1 MPVSSSIRS
10 PPTFWV
16 RAGEHDS
23 GHHRRSGAS
32 RLAGRQGQRQVARQA
47 SGIAAG
53 NAGPHYG
60 APPSDVARTGDAAAW
75 AGLCPGN
82 HESGGKRL
90 SNRTRKGNRWLRRAL
105 CEAAW
110 SATRKKSCYLRVF
123 FYRKAGK
130 HGMRKALVAT
140 AHRMLLI
147 AFCIL
152 RDKTEYRELGD
163 NYFDLLHADRTRNR
177 LVRRLQRLGHEVI
190 LTPKAEGSG
199 AEGQP
204 TSAAPPGN
212 LRKRGRPC
220 KCAERGSPCKH
231 LT

>member
-1 MPVSSSIRS
+1 M
-10 PPTFWV
+10 
-16 RAGEHDS
+16 
-23 GHHRRSGAS
+23 RR
-32 RLAGRQGQRQVARQA
+32 RGRDCA
-47 SGIAAG
+47 
-53 NAGPHYG
+53 
-60 APPSDVARTGDAAAW
+60 
-75 AGLCPGN
+75 PGN

-110 SATRKKSCYLRVF
+110 SATRKKSCYLRAF

-152 RDKTEYRELGD
+152 RDKTEYRESGD

-177 LVRRLQRLGHEVI
+177 LVRRLQRLGNEVI
-190 LTPKAEGSG
+190 LTPKAEASG
-199 AEGQP
+199 AEAQP

-231 LT
+231 ST